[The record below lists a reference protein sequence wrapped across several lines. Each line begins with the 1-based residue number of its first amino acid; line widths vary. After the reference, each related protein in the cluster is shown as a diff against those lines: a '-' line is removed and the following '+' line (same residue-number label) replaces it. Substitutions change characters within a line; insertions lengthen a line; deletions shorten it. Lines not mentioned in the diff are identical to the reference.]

1 MPCLKIKYHRAG
13 AGLSLLKPQ
22 FLSVAITYP
31 GPHAACSSYFQI
43 RIFPDPV
50 SISKADLNKEGA
62 VFTVLTAV
70 AKTWQD
76 QLRESLFGLTV
87 LGWYSPPW
95 RGARAGLAAEVC
107 GCWSHCTN
115 IAERGCCCL
124 FYCLCFIQLMI
135 SYLTVPSSSRVCHQL
150 NLFGSVIPKDWFQ
163 AILTCQVDNEGEP
176 SQIMDLSVL
185 SISWVFGASCHNPLT
200 TMSQCSLWHFQYGF

>member
-1 MPCLKIKYHRAG
+1 MKIKYHRAG

-87 LGWYSPPW
+87 LG
-95 RGARAGLAAEVC
+95 
-107 GCWSHCTN
+107 
-115 IAERGCCCL
+115 
-124 FYCLCFIQLMI
+124 
-135 SYLTVPSSSRVCHQL
+135 
-150 NLFGSVIPKDWFQ
+150 
-163 AILTCQVDNEGEP
+163 
-176 SQIMDLSVL
+176 
-185 SISWVFGASCHNPLT
+185 
-200 TMSQCSLWHFQYGF
+200 